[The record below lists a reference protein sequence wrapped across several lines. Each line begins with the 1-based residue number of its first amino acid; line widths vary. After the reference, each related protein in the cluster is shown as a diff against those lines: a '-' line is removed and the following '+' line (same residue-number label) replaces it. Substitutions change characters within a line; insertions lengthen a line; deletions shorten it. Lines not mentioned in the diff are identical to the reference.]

1 MTLMIS
7 CSNEVGNG
15 EEFEFTERGGVGNIL
30 GSINLNNPE
39 TFKDSEVTLNWS
51 ENEQESRGEPAVS
64 DERTK
69 QRVSSLK

>member
-39 TFKDSEVTLNWS
+39 TFKDSEVTLN
-51 ENEQESRGEPAVS
+51 
-64 DERTK
+64 
-69 QRVSSLK
+69 